1 MSSFTLV
8 QPNDFLTE
16 GQHVWKKVA
25 KHAIIYVYVDIYT
38 YIYIYIIYGNIPT
51 TFQKLMYLLIFIC

>member
-38 YIYIYIIYGNIPT
+38 YIYIYIILLYYTYPT
-51 TFQKLMYLLIFIC
+51 AQYDCLIAK